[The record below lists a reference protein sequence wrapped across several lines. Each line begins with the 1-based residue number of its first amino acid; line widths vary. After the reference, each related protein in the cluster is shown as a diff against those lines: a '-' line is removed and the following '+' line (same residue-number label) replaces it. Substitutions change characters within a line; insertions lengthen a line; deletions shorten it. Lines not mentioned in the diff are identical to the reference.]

1 MILLGMPLFGFMVDV
16 VCIGLLFFYIILP
29 IILGLIVSYSW
40 AHLYWSY
47 YSFDVGLEKITNTR
61 GVIGKRIINIPYERI
76 QNINIFR
83 GVLNRIMGIYS
94 IQIETAGGFSIAST
108 GGYGT
113 RMASEGSIQG
123 LTNPSPSQIIL

>member
-1 MILLGMPLFGFMVDV
+1 
-16 VCIGLLFFYIILP
+16 
-29 IILGLIVSYSW
+29 
-40 AHLYWSY
+40 
-47 YSFDVGLEKITNTR
+47 
-61 GVIGKRIINIPYERI
+61 
-76 QNINIFR
+76 
-83 GVLNRIMGIYS
+83 MGIYS